1 MPNTNVF
8 RVVPVIVGRRM
19 LMVLPRTLP
28 ANHSP
33 LHRRRE
39 AEAEGAWQMNPVNDA
54 LSGVADPEPGASS
67 NQVPPGTERAPRLT
81 RTVRIAA
88 ANEVV
93 ASYATLLKQVRA
105 DGLLERR
112 RPFYIGVFL
121 LLMVALT
128 ATGIGFVLIGVH
140 WAQLLIA
147 ATLAVILTQLAFLG
161 HEASHHQIFASRRT
175 NEWAGRILA
184 AGFVGIS
191 YAWWITK
198 HTRHHNTPN
207 TVGKDPDIAMGTL
220 SFRAEDA
227 AVKTGFSAWFTRRQG
242 YLFFPLLTL
251 EGLNLH
257 VQSFRTLFER
267 KPVSGRWV
275 ELALIGVRF
284 GGYLGV
290 LFWFLP
296 PGMACAF
303 LGVQLAVFGVY
314 MGASFAPNHKGM
326 PILANDTTADFLN
339 RQVRTSRN
347 VTGGSFIDS
356 AFGGLNFQ
364 IEHHLFP
371 NMPRPN
377 LRRASLIVKD
387 HCRRLGIPYTQVRVL
402 ASYRAVI
409 SHLNDVGLS
418 ARDPFD
424 CPMISRYRRP

>member
-1 MPNTNVF
+1 
-8 RVVPVIVGRRM
+8 
-19 LMVLPRTLP
+19 
-28 ANHSP
+28 
-33 LHRRRE
+33 
-39 AEAEGAWQMNPVNDA
+39 MNPVDDA
-54 LSGVADPEPGASS
+54 TSGVADPGLWASP
-67 NQVPPGTERAPRLT
+67 NQGPRGTGRAPSVT
-81 RTVRIAA
+81 RKVRIATPNDA
-88 ANEVV
+88 V
-93 ASYATLLKQVRA
+93 ASYATLLKQIRA

-112 RPFYIGVFL
+112 RPFYISVFL
-121 LLMVALT
+121 LLMLALT
-128 ATGIGFVLIGVH
+128 ATGIGFVLVGVH

-161 HEASHHQIFASRRT
+161 HEASHHQIFASRT
-175 NEWAGRILA
+175 ANEWAGRILA

-220 SFRAEDA
+220 SFRADDA
-227 AVKTGFSAWFTRRQG
+227 AAKTGLSAWFTRRQG

-257 VQSFRTLFER
+257 VQSFRTLVER

-296 PGMACAF
+296 AGMACAF

-314 MGASFAPNHKGM
+314 MGAAFAPNHKGM
-326 PILANDTTADFLN
+326 PILAHDTTADFLE

-347 VTGGSFIDS
+347 VTGGTFTDS
-356 AFGGLNFQ
+356 VFGGLNFQ

-377 LRRASLIVKD
+377 LRRASLIVRK
-387 HCRRLGIPYTQVRVL
+387 HCKRMGIPYTQVCVL

-409 SHLNDVGLS
+409 THLNHVGLS